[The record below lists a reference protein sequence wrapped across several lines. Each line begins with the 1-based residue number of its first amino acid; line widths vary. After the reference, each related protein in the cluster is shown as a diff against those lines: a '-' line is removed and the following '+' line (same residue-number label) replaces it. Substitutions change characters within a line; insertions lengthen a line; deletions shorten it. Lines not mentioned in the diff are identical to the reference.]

1 MEDLTPLLYTT
12 KSNLLRQVLDRDGVV
27 LGTRAEGYKGI
38 LATDHALTT
47 RLSERIGNA
56 GVEGFISTDELPKY
70 GISIVERDAVE
81 GAFHLGPEDTVIMVA
96 GPRAAAERA
105 VRLLEGELQSRPPE
119 FSPPP
124 EPLPRHGPRRSP
136 WTYRDPE
143 PEPEPE
149 AGVTNLRK
157 IHPRRD
163 IDIL

>member
-47 RLSERIGNA
+47 RLSERVRDT
-56 GVEGFISTDELPKY
+56 GVEGFVSTDELPKY
-70 GISIVERDAVE
+70 GISMVERDAVE
-81 GAFHLGPEDTVIMVA
+81 GAFHLGPRDTVVMVA
-96 GPRAAAERA
+96 GPRSAAERA
-105 VRLLEGELQSRPPE
+105 LRILEDELRSAPSEE
-119 FSPPP
+119 FLPPP
-124 EPLPRHGPRRSP
+124 EPRRHG
-136 WTYRDPE
+136 WAYRESEPGRESE
-143 PEPEPE
+143 PEV
-149 AGVTNLRK
+149 GVTTLRK